1 VNTLACPARTRAR
14 ERSKKCDAPPTA
26 HPADRVTHDKLKLL
40 SLTTALAIG
49 VGAWLGSPTPA
60 AGFCGF
66 YVAGADAK
74 LFNDATMVVMMRDG
88 QRTVLSMQNDYQGPP
103 EDFALV
109 IPVPVVLHEGDVKTL
124 PREVFDHVDKLAA
137 PRLVEYWEQDPCEA
151 RRQQLESRR
160 RSREDEQYAEVASA
174 APGNH
179 GVTIEAQFVVGEYE
193 VVVLSAEDS
202 TGLDTWLRDNQ
213 YNIPA
218 GAEPVL
224 RPYVEGGMKFFVAK
238 VDAQKVEFQTAP
250 DGTRRAMLSPL
261 RFHYDTPDF
270 SLPVRL
276 GLINAQGPQDLL
288 VHVLAPQSR
297 YQVANYPNVTIPTN
311 LVVKNEVREHFGQFY
326 VSLFDHTLA
335 QNPKAV
341 VTEYAWS
348 ASSCDP
354 CPEPPLSTEELIVLG
369 ADVLPRYAAGFDE
382 QGKINQDHEAY
393 WNIQSEFV
401 LTRLHAR
408 YDKDTLGEDLV
419 FEQAPGLTGGQGMP
433 VNGELSTEVHTGG
446 GWNSFQGRYTIL
458 HFWDGAVR
466 CLRPLWDQ
474 WGGPPDGHATGK
486 PKVAQQLAFEPRDA
500 NLASFVT
507 LSAHADLKLAGEPP
521 PDERPRHTK
530 KAAEQAEKAAQGKSG
545 CGCSV
550 DVPAPIGGVAGL
562 LGLGLLGLATR
573 RRRVARDQ
581 H

>member
-1 VNTLACPARTRAR
+1 MRRLQLALLTLLTIAAT
-14 ERSKKCDAPPTA
+14 
-26 HPADRVTHDKLKLL
+26 LL
-40 SLTTALAIG
+40 
-49 VGAWLGSPTPA
+49 TPA
-60 AGFCGF
+60 PHAQAFCGF

-124 PREVFDHVDKLAA
+124 PREVFDHIDKLAA

-151 RRQQLESRR
+151 RRRQVAQRR
-160 RSREDEQYAEVASA
+160 RNREDRDVEKVASA
-174 APGNH
+174 PAGDS

-202 TGLDTWLRDNQ
+202 TGLDTWLRGNN
-213 YNIPA
+213 YNIPER
-218 GAEPVL
+218 AEPVL

-238 VDAQKVEFQTAP
+238 VDASKVKFETQP
-250 DGTRRAMLSPL
+250 DGTQRAMLSPL
-261 RFHYDTPDF
+261 RFHYDSPDF

-288 VHVLAPQSR
+288 VHVLAPHSR

-311 LVVKNEVREHFGQFY
+311 LVVKDQVREHFGQFY

-335 QNPKAV
+335 QTPGAV

-348 ASSCDP
+348 AGSCDP

-369 ADVLPRYAAGFDE
+369 ADVLPRYTDGFDE
-382 QGKINQDHEAY
+382 QGQLEPNHEAS
-393 WNIQSEFV
+393 WKIQSEFV

-419 FEQAPGLTGGQGMP
+419 FEQAPGLGGGRGMP
-433 VNGELSTEVHTGG
+433 VNGELDSKTVAVGE
-446 GWNSFQGRYTIL
+446 WNNFQGRYVIL
-458 HFWDGAVR
+458 HYWEEAIS

-474 WGGPPDGHATGK
+474 WGGPPSGHADAGDGQ
-486 PKVAQQLAFEPRDA
+486 PQVAQQLAFEPRDA
-500 NLASFVT
+500 QLASFVT
-507 LSAHADLKLAGEPP
+507 QSAHASLKLAGEPP
-521 PDERPRHTK
+521 PDQRPKHTI
-530 KAAEQAEKAAQGKSG
+530 KAAKKAEKARQSKNCS
-545 CGCSV
+545 CSV
-550 DVPAPIGGVAGL
+550 DASVPLGGIASV

-573 RRRVARDQ
+573 RRRSEKDPSR
-581 H
+581 